1 MGALVPCGYN
11 KANHKM
17 HWATWKLETAIAQR
31 REEISITDSECSRL
45 SGAGDEPERYVGV
58 DAVVL
63 VPAGLGS
70 VVALEDDS
78 EQSGDPAQPAA
89 DVDVAVADVAVADVK
104 GVRE

>member
-1 MGALVPCGYN
+1 
-11 KANHKM
+11 
-17 HWATWKLETAIAQR
+17 
-31 REEISITDSECSRL
+31 L

-78 EQSGDPAQPAA
+78 EQSADPAQAA
-89 DVDVAVADVAVADVK
+89 AAAAAVVADDVVADVK